1 MELLL
6 DLKKSDIIGDEDCDD
21 DNNVTLDPWD
31 IAYYTTKHKMVHGV
45 DEASLRQYFPL
56 DHVKATILSIYEEL
70 LGLKYEHVVDAKV
83 WHEDVECYA
92 VKSAEGGGLLGYFY
106 LDIFPRTGKYSHQ
119 CVYPL
124 RPSYIV
130 TEDGKS
136 RVLPACVNIGNLT
149 PSREGVPSLLLFRE
163 VETFFHVSEGSFSV
177 CFLLFIFLFYTN
189 LSYLTFSGVWSC
201 HALLLDKFTT

>member
-1 MELLL
+1 MAIGFNRLLL
-6 DLKKSDIIGDEDCDD
+6 DLKKSDIIGNDDCDH
-21 DNNVTLDPWD
+21 VTLDPWD

-70 LGLKYEHVVDAKV
+70 LGLKYEHIVDAKV
-83 WHEDVECYA
+83 WHDDVECYA
-92 VKSAEGGGLLGYFY
+92 VKSAEDGELLGYFY

-124 RPSYIV
+124 RPSYTV
-130 TEDGKS
+130 SEES

-149 PSREGVPSLLLFRE
+149 PSREGAPSLLLFRE

-177 CFLLFIFLFYTN
+177 CFFVHFLIYT
-189 LSYLTFSGVWSC
+189 
-201 HALLLDKFTT
+201 